1 MNFKPLFKPKTMAV
15 VGVSLTN
22 ERHPANVIFN
32 KIFLRYPVE
41 VFPVNPRGGSLQG
54 EKVFKR
60 ISEIPCGIDLAVIA
74 VRADHVADTLI
85 DCIQSGVKGAA
96 LISGGFA
103 ESGRQD
109 LQDRIVAIA
118 RKANFP
124 FIGPNCLGIYSPS
137 HIDTFF
143 LPSER
148 MVRPGPGNVA
158 LVSQSGGVLVDQ
170 MVKFANEGVGLS
182 LGVSIGNKA
191 VIRELDLLEYLKTD
205 PKTEVIAF
213 YVEGFEKNE
222 GRKFVL
228 ALSTTTGLGHALA
241 ARTNLRPSFFLNPS
255 T

>member
-1 MNFKPLFKPKTMAV
+1 MRSGPIN
-15 VGVSLTN
+15 
-22 ERHPANVIFN
+22 
-32 KIFLRYPVE
+32 
-41 VFPVNPRGGSLQG
+41 
-54 EKVFKR
+54 
-60 ISEIPCGIDLAVIA
+60 
-74 VRADHVADTLI
+74 VADILT

-109 LQDRIVAIA
+109 LQDRLVAIA

-148 MVRPGPGNVA
+148 MVRPGPGNIA

-191 VIRELDLLEYLKTD
+191 LVRELDLLKYLAAD

-228 ALSTTTGLGHALA
+228 AARACPKPVVVLKAGKSAAGTRAVSSHTASLAGDYAVFSAALSQHGVVEAKNEFELLSFCEALSCYKTAIDGRVGIITGSG
-241 ARTNLRPSFFLNPS
+241 RTWRPGR
-255 T
+255 